1 MLGLLYGWTNVDV
14 PDLSRS
20 HWERQALFDKVRV
33 LPKRSIEEIERNL
46 QTNVAAEEDKP
57 SKAE

>member
-1 MLGLLYGWTNVDV
+1 MFYGWTNVDV

-33 LPKRSIEEIERNL
+33 LPKRSIEEVERNL
-46 QTNVAAEEDKP
+46 QTNVAAEEGMR
-57 SKAE
+57 SKAD